1 MQYVTCIVT
10 KNSPLSLY
18 LQKEKLDGHPIDEGI
33 SKAMNDINDYTN
45 DNCQYSMD
53 NLLGQITGEP
63 PTVKTIKFRMKEF
76 FFGNENNKIRLIQ
89 YLTAE
94 TTTAGIQTTV
104 ATRDTDS
111 IIVSMAHQI
120 HLNENEIACAL
131 QCDLSED
138 GLDLDDDSLMD
149 PDFEPDFEESI
160 DESLEAEFDIDA
172 LVDTLND
179 DDRNSNFE
187 VEVGPA
193 LSSSDIPELI
203 KRISEETNLYVVQK
217 DPNSTFRVS
226 ETEMRQFIGVVYM
239 MSLIQLPRVT
249 NHWSSVL
256 GTPVIQQTMPSNK
269 FEKIRQYLHFNDNTK
284 CLHRTHPDS
293 DRIFKIRPVVD
304 ALNESYGKVPLEKQ
318 LCVDEQICSTKARN
332 MLKRYN
338 PKKPHKWGYKLYVL
352 SGVSGFAYTIEIESG
367 KENVVRPD
375 EPDLGAS
382 SNVVVR
388 LSRMI
393 PRHQNYRLYFDNYF
407 TSLHLLE
414 YLAKEGILGLGTI
427 RRNRIPDCK
436 LSSEK
441 EIMKKDRGYSEEYIA
456 DVNGVD
462 VSTVVWKDN
471 KLVTLASTFAGLNP
485 ISEVRRY
492 DKKNSRYINIPRPN
506 VVSEYNRHMGGVDL
520 VDSIMGIYKIKLRS
534 KRWQMRLFYHFLD
547 LTMANAWLFYK
558 RVCKYKNIPNK
569 TIMASADF
577 RLEIAETLCKMGVKT
592 GLTIRRSIEGQ
603 ILAKKHKGPAQH
615 VPPQAVRQD
624 QVGHWPQWAEKKSV
638 VSSQSVLDLLIR
650 RDRKQSLADE
660 YIAAA
665 LEDGAD
671 SDDGLDYDDDSL
683 ADPDFIPELETFED
697 DNVALDIDMIL

>member
-1 MQYVTCIVT
+1 
-10 KNSPLSLY
+10 
-18 LQKEKLDGHPIDEGI
+18 
-33 SKAMNDINDYTN
+33 
-45 DNCQYSMD
+45 
-53 NLLGQITGEP
+53 
-63 PTVKTIKFRMKEF
+63 
-76 FFGNENNKIRLIQ
+76 
-89 YLTAE
+89 
-94 TTTAGIQTTV
+94 
-104 ATRDTDS
+104 
-111 IIVSMAHQI
+111 MAHQI

-193 LSSSDIPELI
+193 LSSSDIPGTSDPPVKRRKPEKLTLRWKKKNLELNAQQLAFTGNESLSSDILDLDTPIQFLLFLFPPELI

-256 GTPVIQQTMPSNK
+256 
-269 FEKIRQYLHFNDNTK
+269 
-284 CLHRTHPDS
+284 
-293 DRIFKIRPVVD
+293 
-304 ALNESYGKVPLEKQ
+304 
-318 LCVDEQICSTKARN
+318 
-332 MLKRYN
+332 
-338 PKKPHKWGYKLYVL
+338 
-352 SGVSGFAYTIEIESG
+352 EIESG

-624 QVGHWPQWAEKKSV
+624 QVGHWPQWAEKK
-638 VSSQSVLDLLIR
+638 IR
-650 RDRKQSLADE
+650 CKFPKCAGFTHTVCDKC
-660 YIAAA
+660 
-665 LEDGAD
+665 G
-671 SDDGLDYDDDSL
+671 
-683 ADPDFIPELETFED
+683 
-697 DNVALDIDMIL
+697 VALCYTKNKNCFRNFHLL